1 MFKFRPGILHDLFPF
16 LKAKVECMKLEEK
29 HALLLVDEMGIKSGL
44 EYDNTTGEILG
55 MYYLL

>member
-1 MFKFRPGILHDLFPF
+1 
-16 LKAKVECMKLEEK
+16 MKPEEK
-29 HALLLVDEMGIKSGL
+29 HALLLVDEMAIKSGL